1 MCAYAAPPGV
11 DYKLGMPAARLLTTV
26 ASPTTA
32 PPSHSLAEVRQ
43 GSQLTATEPT
53 SPLRHR
59 STNVGTPRA
68 VRRTGS
74 LEHFWPAVPGGGLVT
89 TAGRWRTRRA
99 FSCADGRR
107 DRACYADGCGCPCGF
122 GRRAVPIQ
130 PRGDCPPAARCRRY
144 PSTIFRAI
152 PRPSSS
158 SPSVASRNCLGCRP
172 R

>member
-1 MCAYAAPPGV
+1 MRVCGAPGV

-43 GSQLTATEPT
+43 GSQFTAMEPT
-53 SPLRHR
+53 SRLRHR

-74 LEHFWPAVPGGGLVT
+74 LAHFWLAAPGAGLVT

-99 FSCADGRR
+99 FSCAEGRR
-107 DRACYADGCGCPCGF
+107 DRACYADGRGCPCGF